1 MIRAFTVLLAALSL
15 AACNE
20 SGKPPA
26 SPAVAVSAPART
38 ADASQLARGAEI
50 YRAHCAA
57 CHGSH
62 AQGAL
67 RWHQPGP
74 DGKYPAPPLDGSA
87 HAWHHPYGALQ
98 QTIRDGTLRLGG
110 SMPAWRGKLSEQEIA
125 AVIAHFQSL
134 WPDEIYQAWA
144 DIDRR
149 ARGQARRST
158 GS

>member
-1 MIRAFTVLLAALSL
+1 MAKHLLPLLLAGGLL
-15 AACNE
+15 LVACKP
-20 SGKPPA
+20 STPPA
-26 SPAVAVSAPART
+26 PVAPARP
-38 ADASQLARGAEI
+38 AVDPALLARGA
-50 YRAHCAA
+50 ALFKQHCAA
-57 CHGSH
+57 CHGNR
-62 AQGAL
+62 AQGAPN
-67 RWHQPGP
+67 WHQLGA
-74 DGKYPAPPLDGSA
+74 DGKYPPPPLDGSA

-149 ARGQARRST
+149 ARGQAR
-158 GS
+158 